1 MGSIVVV
8 HIFSCP
14 SVCGIFQDQGSNSC
28 PLHWQLDSY
37 PLYHQSSPVGHA
49 FYVGELLDGVKKH
62 MGIGVRIGVEKE
74 FGFKLQGFET
84 PAEDPC
90 REKFYRQLD
99 LPLGVQ
105 EQDGTGDTVLGAITS
120 QVVHE
125 TLGRKENVQ
134 GCSGREGGY
143 RQSQGGGL
151 SQYPADGK
159 EPV

>member
-1 MGSIVVV
+1 MGSSRTRDRTHV
-8 HIFSCP
+8 
-14 SVCGIFQDQGSNSC
+14 

-37 PLYHQSSPVGHA
+37 PLYHQGSPVGHA

-105 EQDGTGDTVLGAITS
+105 EQDGT
-120 QVVHE
+120 
-125 TLGRKENVQ
+125 
-134 GCSGREGGY
+134 
-143 RQSQGGGL
+143 
-151 SQYPADGK
+151 
-159 EPV
+159 